1 MRTGKGLSKGASK
14 GFGKDLP
21 KGKGKEQPEQIV
33 WERRM
38 STLEVIRLK
47 DPAAYETL
55 LARKRALCKKALAVD
70 WYLLQGDLTDEGSV
84 LYYKVLRILDLDEF
98 SMRGF
103 YLLLQSGLVGRAA
116 ANKLL
121 WDVLSMW
128 ALDDPQEDLS
138 NLVTHEV
145 NVGRRVFDIPIQSLM
160 ESSGWSWDRMR
171 NSDKDREAFRP
182 EVVPSRGEHWE
193 RRMDLGNNVPL
204 PPPACFG
211 RLPQDPQ
218 GQP

>member
-33 WERRM
+33 WEKRM

-70 WYLLQGDLTDEGSV
+70 WYLLQGDLTEEGSK

-103 YLLLQSGLVGRAA
+103 FLLLHSGMVGRAA

-138 NLVTHEV
+138 NMVTREV
-145 NVGRRVFDIPIQSLM
+145 NVGRRVFDIPCEEYM
-160 ESSGWSWDRMR
+160 EGT
-171 NSDKDREAFRP
+171 
-182 EVVPSRGEHWE
+182 
-193 RRMDLGNNVPL
+193 
-204 PPPACFG
+204 
-211 RLPQDPQ
+211 
-218 GQP
+218 